1 MQARRPDSKLK
12 KFRIRAV
19 STVVLVG
26 SFVGCV
32 YAGHVPL
39 MVMIFGIQAFPLE
52 HALHSEAP
60 LRPCCAYKQ
69 HMPHV

>member
-1 MQARRPDSKLK
+1 MQARSTDSKLK

-39 MVMIFGIQAFPLE
+39 MVMIFGIQA
-52 HALHSEAP
+52 
-60 LRPCCAYKQ
+60 RPP
-69 HMPHV
+69 MWGG